1 MRQTKNKNM
10 NLPEYADVIDI
21 EQLNEN
27 FEIIDE
33 YFTDPDAHA
42 ELFLALDEKMSAAL
56 KAAIEAA
63 VNELESAIQSAT
75 EAATDEMIRMIMMGG
90 DVYTQ
95 LACSDGTILC
105 ADSGEEII
113 AVRKL

>member
-21 EQLNEN
+21 EQINEN
-27 FEIIDE
+27 FETIDE
-33 YFTDPDAHA
+33 HFTDPKAHA
-42 ELFLALDEKMSAAL
+42 ELFLALDEKMNAAL
-56 KAAIEAA
+56 NAAIKAT
-63 VNELESAIQSAT
+63 VNELESAIKSAT

-95 LACSDGTILC
+95 LASSDGTILC
-105 ADSGEEII
+105 TVSGEEIV
-113 AVRKL
+113 AVKKL

>member
-21 EQLNEN
+21 EKLNEN
-27 FEIIDE
+27 FETIDE
-33 YFTDPDAHA
+33 HFTDPKAHI
-42 ELFLALDEKMSAAL
+42 ELFLALDKKMSDALSAAV
-56 KAAIEAA
+56 EAA
-63 VNELESAIQSAT
+63 VSELEDAIKSAT
-75 EAATDEMIRMIMMGG
+75 ETATDEMIRMIMMGG

-95 LACSDGTILC
+95 LASSDGTIQC
-105 ADSGEEII
+105 AGSGEEII